1 MIRIVIADDH
11 KMFID
16 GLNDVLKSLAGGT
29 ISIVAEANNG
39 NEVLPLVKAHKPD
52 VLVLDIGMP
61 GLNGIEVAKL
71 MRNEFPDTPVLI
83 VTYSD
88 QSEHVE
94 ELMDAGVSGYI
105 LKTRGAEQLVLAIKE
120 LAAGRIYYSQEIMGV
135 MRSSKRKKEEIK
147 NVKLTRREEEILRL
161 IAREYTTPEIAD
173 KLFIAAS
180 TVETHRRN
188 LIAKLGVKGTLGL
201 VRKAVEMGLG

>member
-1 MIRIVIADDH
+1 MIRLIIADDH

-16 GLNDVLKSLAGGT
+16 GLNDVLKSLAGDS

-39 NEVLPLVKAHKPD
+39 NEVLPLVRAHMPD

-61 GLNGIEVAKL
+61 GISGIEVAKL
-71 MRNEFPDTPVLI
+71 MRIEFPDIPILI

-88 QSEHVE
+88 QSEHVD
-94 ELMDAGVSGYI
+94 ELIDVGVSGYI

-120 LAAGRIYYSQEIMGV
+120 LAAGRIYFSQEIMAV
-135 MRSSKRKKEEIK
+135 IRSSKRKKEEIK

-161 IAREYTTPEIAD
+161 IARECTTPEIAE

-201 VRKAVEMGLG
+201 VRKAVEMGLA